1 MVYTFWEGKMPAY
14 IKLCM
19 QTWKIPYVLL
29 NYDNVNQYTDIPIEK
44 LKDKFT
50 LPQIADFVRAH
61 VLRDNG
67 GYWLDA
73 DTIML
78 REKLPQTN
86 LIGYPNRRDA
96 TIGFLYAEN
105 PKMPFYVQWC
115 NYQDEIVNEP
125 LWSRE
130 WNCMGNNF
138 TDQYLREHKNI
149 SIGFIILRW
158 PETYVI
164 DGDISRYDKYRKF
177 YFDSTYTLA
186 EDLIPDILM
195 LHNSWTP
202 EWYKK
207 LSEQEVLQHNCTL
220 SKILKEVLSCNT

>member
-1 MVYTFWEGKMPAY
+1 
-14 IKLCM
+14 
-19 QTWKIPYVLL
+19 
-29 NYDNVNQYTDIPIEK
+29 
-44 LKDKFT
+44 
-50 LPQIADFVRAH
+50 
-61 VLRDNG
+61 
-67 GYWLDA
+67 
-73 DTIML
+73 ML

-96 TIGFLYAEN
+96 TIGFLYAEK
-105 PKMPFYVQWC
+105 PKMPFYMEWC

-130 WNCMGNNF
+130 WNCMGNSF

-207 LSEQEVLQHNCTL
+207 L
-220 SKILKEVLSCNT
+220 